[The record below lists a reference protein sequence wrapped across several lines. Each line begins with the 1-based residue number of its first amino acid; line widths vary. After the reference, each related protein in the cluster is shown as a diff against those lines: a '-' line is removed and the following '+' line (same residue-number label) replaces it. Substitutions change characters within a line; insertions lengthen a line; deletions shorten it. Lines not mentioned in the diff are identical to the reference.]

1 MAVETLGADLVLLA
15 VQPDG
20 KVVESQRLALSLM
33 GSELVRLAAGGKIDI
48 ADGRIAVR
56 DAAPAGDAQ
65 LDQALQSL
73 VRARRPPTAK
83 AWVSKPR
90 PGILDAYLA
99 RLSAAGVLH
108 GESRKALGLFPV
120 TRWQVP
126 DPARAAEVRARL
138 DAIAR
143 SAGPVDSGQA
153 ALGGLAY
160 AAGISAALYPGKA
173 NRDARGRLKQIAE
186 GKVPDAGPAGTA
198 IADAVRRSAAGV
210 SDAAV
215 HAATDAATQ
224 AAVSAATHAA
234 IHAAVHATAH
244 AAAATGSHGG
254 AAGGHGH

>member
-1 MAVETLGADLVLLA
+1 MAQSTRQQDCRARGALLPGTLTIVAVETLGADLVLLA

-20 KVVESQRLALSLM
+20 KVAESQRLALSLM
-33 GSELVRLAAGGKIDI
+33 GSELVRLAAGGKVDI

-83 AWVSKPR
+83 TWVSKPR

-99 RLSAAGVLH
+99 GLSAAGVLH
-108 GESRKALGLFPV
+108 G
-120 TRWQVP
+120 
-126 DPARAAEVRARL
+126 D
-138 DAIAR
+138 
-143 SAGPVDSGQA
+143 
-153 ALGGLAY
+153 
-160 AAGISAALYPGKA
+160 
-173 NRDARGRLKQIAE
+173 
-186 GKVPDAGPAGTA
+186 
-198 IADAVRRSAAGV
+198 

-234 IHAAVHATAH
+234 IHAAVHATA
-244 AAAATGSHGG
+244 ATGSHGG